1 MTLKS
6 KLEIFGK
13 NVKKYR
19 IKSKMTVSD
28 LAISTGITEKYIN
41 KIENGNAFTMPCSY
55 IFKLAYALNIEPSE
69 LCDGI

>member
-1 MTLKS
+1 
-6 KLEIFGK
+6 
-13 NVKKYR
+13 
-19 IKSKMTVSD
+19 MTVSD